1 MPLGCHSMSPA
12 AYKRQSMD
20 VTAGFPPILG
30 SEARVL
36 ILGTLPSQ
44 QSLKKRQYYGHP
56 QNAFW
61 RIMGE
66 LFGAGRELSYEQR
79 TRILVSNGI
88 AVWDVLASGTRP
100 GSMDA
105 AIVEKSVVAN
115 DFATLRVQHPELR
128 LVCFNGKAAARLFE
142 RSVGN
147 DVRESFEAVRF
158 VTMPSTSPAYAAMSY
173 EAKLVRWADVVAC

>member
-1 MPLGCHSMSPA
+1 MQLEYRSMSPA
-12 AYKRQSMD
+12 VCKIQSMD
-20 VTAGFPPILG
+20 VTAGFPPLLG
-30 SEARVL
+30 SEMRVL

-44 QSLKKRQYYGHP
+44 QSLKRQQYYGHP

-66 LFGAGRELSYEQR
+66 LFGAGPEFSYERR
-79 TRILVSNGI
+79 TRTLASHGI

-105 AIVEKSVVAN
+105 AIVESSVIAN
-115 DFATLRVQHPELR
+115 DFNTLRTRHPELR

-142 RSVGN
+142 RLVAD
-147 DVRESFEAVRF
+147 DVRESFGAVRF
-158 VTMPSTSPAYAAMSY
+158 VTMPSTSPAYAAMNY
-173 EAKLVRWADVVAC
+173 EAKLARWAEVANC